1 MKKRQSNFE
10 ALRLAAMALVVTLHY
25 LSKGNILLPMTSQLG
40 MLDWAAYILEAAA
53 IVAVN
58 VYVLLTGYF
67 MCQSRF
73 RLGRLLQIVLQ
84 VWFYSLVI
92 PLILGAVGILE
103 LSGLTT
109 YDWLMLIFPL
119 NMEHYWFMTAYV
131 LLVLLT
137 PLLNRAI
144 AAMNQKQLAMA
155 AILVTLPQSLLKSVL
170 PVTFTTDDNGYGV
183 LWFVAL
189 YLIAAY
195 LRKYG
200 LGFLSTKGR
209 AALVY
214 LAGVLAVWAG
224 GVAMNRIYL
233 ATGRFSDRVSL
244 TYGYNHVFVLAA
256 SVGLFC
262 LFANLRSGEGRM
274 SRLIVRLAPYSLG
287 VYLLHENV
295 LIRYQWP
302 VWLNVG
308 MPGSV
313 LQLLT
318 EWVVKVAIVMAVG
331 LGVDFLRS
339 LLFQAGGKLLEH
351 TPVPGLLR
359 KMDEAVN

>member
-10 ALRLAAMALVVTLHY
+10 ALRLIAMALVVTLHY
-25 LSKGNILLPMTSQLG
+25 LSKGNILLPLSSQLG
-40 MLDWAAYILEAAA
+40 LLDRVAYLLEAAA

-92 PLILGAVGILE
+92 PLILGAAGVLE

-109 YDWLMLIFPL
+109 YDWLMLMFPL
-119 NMEHYWFMTAYV
+119 NMEHYWFLTAYV

-144 AAMNQKQLAMA
+144 AVMNQKQLAMA

-200 LGFLSTKGR
+200 MGFLSTKGR

-224 GVAMNRIYL
+224 GLLMNRIYL
-233 ATGRFSDRVSL
+233 TTGRFLDRVGL
-244 TYGYNHVFVLAA
+244 T
-256 SVGLFC
+256 
-262 LFANLRSGEGRM
+262 
-274 SRLIVRLAPYSLG
+274 
-287 VYLLHENV
+287 
-295 LIRYQWP
+295 
-302 VWLNVG
+302 
-308 MPGSV
+308 
-313 LQLLT
+313 
-318 EWVVKVAIVMAVG
+318 
-331 LGVDFLRS
+331 
-339 LLFQAGGKLLEH
+339 
-351 TPVPGLLR
+351 
-359 KMDEAVN
+359 